1 MPRITITVEDKTP
14 QPYRFSLDR
23 KLVTMGRGS
32 ENDIAVDCRSVSV
45 NHAVMKR
52 VPGGFKLRDMDSTN
66 GTRLDGKK
74 VTEIFLENGQEVK
87 VGDVDFD
94 FQLSNEELEML
105 ADELDNEDESVDVI
119 EDEAVES
126 DAMEASEASEDDET
140 PRRKRK
146 RKEEVVRDED
156 GDEAEEDEKPR
167 RKARS
172 KTAVNQKKPAQ
183 LSSAAM
189 QTLITIGW
197 IVGAALAF
205 YLGMSVR
212 YSQNNEG
219 SSLLRDLNHPPA
231 QQSDDDGDD
240 AKQEE

>member
-1 MPRITITVEDKTP
+1 MPRITITIEDNSS

-23 KLVTMGRGS
+23 KLVTIGRGS

-94 FQLSNEELEML
+94 FQLSDEELEKL
-105 ADELDNEDESVDVI
+105 AQEVPEESEVENVI
-119 EDEAVES
+119 EDDAVES
-126 DAMEASEASEDDET
+126 DEIEATEDDEL
-140 PRRKRK
+140 PKPKRK
-146 RKEEVVRDED
+146 RKEKVVRDDD
-156 GDEAEEDEKPR
+156 GDEVEKDEKPR

-172 KTAVNQKKPAQ
+172 NKPVQQKKTAQPP
-183 LSSAAM
+183 SAAK
-189 QTLITIGW
+189 QTLVTIGW
-197 IVGAALAF
+197 IVGAAFAF
-205 YLGMSVR
+205 YLGMSIR
-212 YSQNNEG
+212 YQNDTG
-219 SSLLRDLNHPPA
+219 RSLTPDLNHPPA
-231 QQSDDDGDD
+231 QQADDDGDD
-240 AKQEE
+240 TKRKE